1 MIIYSHIITHR
12 LKYMAGF
19 WGHCLTGEPLT
30 VTDNVIHYLDHPGPR
45 INYSN
50 EALSQQEFWIKPQ
63 GLLHESGIRQHSI
76 ECFDYNGHIAF
87 FRTEGDFPF
96 DILAASFFLLSRY
109 EEYLPHVKDMYG
121 RYAHENSLAFREGFL
136 NIPLIN
142 IWLREFGRI
151 LQAKIPSFTIHHLPA
166 GRQGSPFTYIPTYD
180 IDEAYSYKYKQWWR
194 SAGAAIKDILSGKWS
209 RFRERRRVL
218 NREMPDPFDS
228 YAWINDLHRPFNIHP
243 RYFFL
248 VAEKTKK
255 YDRNILPSETALQT
269 LIKDHAEKYAVGIHP
284 SWHSGDDQSLVKKE
298 IQTLEKISK
307 QKITASRQHFIRF
320 TLPQTYRQLIEAG
333 IKEDFSMGYG
343 SINGFRASVAS
354 PFYWYD
360 LEKEEQTYLL
370 LYPFCYME
378 ANSFFEQK
386 QTPQQAL
393 EEMIGYYQA
402 VKSVNGTLITIW
414 HNTFLGTDELYK
426 GWREAYYQF
435 FNHVMKS

>member
-194 SAGAAIKDILSGKWS
+194 SAGAAMKDILSGKWN

>member
-1 MIIYSHIITHR
+1 MIIYSHNITHR
-12 LKYMAGF
+12 LEYMAHF
-19 WGHCLTGEPLT
+19 LGHQLTGEPLT

-76 ECFDYNGHIAF
+76 ECFECNGNIAF

-109 EEYLPHVKDMYG
+109 EEYLPYSKDTYG
-121 RYAHENSLAFREGFL
+121 RYAHENSLAYKEGFL
-136 NIPLIN
+136 NQPLIN
-142 IWLREFGRI
+142 YWLIEFRKG
-151 LQAKIPSFTIHHLPA
+151 LQLKFTSQSPDNFWDHH
-166 GRQGSPFTYIPTYD
+166 SPFTFLPTYD

-209 RFRERRRVL
+209 RFRERRKVL
-218 NREMPDPFDS
+218 NGELPDPFDS

-248 VAEKTKK
+248 VSDKTKK
-255 YDRNILPSETALQT
+255 YDRNIPPSEIALQT
-269 LIKDHAEKYAVGIHP
+269 LIRDHAEKYALGIHP
-284 SWHSGDDQSLVKKE
+284 SWQSGDDQSLVKKE
-298 IQTLEKISK
+298 IQTLEKISQ

-378 ANSFFEQK
+378 ANSFFEKK

-393 EEMIGYYQA
+393 EEMFQYYQT

-426 GWREAYYQF
+426 GWRDAYCHF
-435 FNHVMKS
+435 FNHVMKG